1 MPLLIILLSLSCA
14 ALMFVFY
21 KKTTERSE
29 NEKRIMELNYQI
41 QSLKNKVVDQ
51 EKEFQQKLSNELEKE
66 FLKFKAKEDVLVTEK
81 ENQVSLMQK
90 FQESM
95 EIAVKNLKEESKT
108 ITSAI
113 VNDSRDEAIKQ
124 SKEMIGNLIT
134 PLGENIKEFKD
145 KFSKNEESIKNLS
158 FYTDKLAKIFQNN
171 IKNQG
176 RWGEEIVEKILQVVG
191 LKEGID
197 YTREATNQD
206 GNRPDFVVNLPNE
219 NHIVIDAKV
228 SFTNWERFIESK
240 EANKPED
247 EVTNNL
253 REFFKDTETQMLNLS
268 KKGYE
273 NTSSVKNQKKS
284 VLKYVLMFIPVE
296 GMFAEIINN
305 SNLFDKALDKKIII
319 VSRASLMPALFLI
332 KEIIEKQ
339 KQKENLEEI
348 IKLAENVYERFR
360 LILQNIDLTQKAFFD
375 CETQIEKAK
384 ETLRLTK
391 SRICGETL
399 IQDLKKMKNLGVQG
413 KDLPKT
419 FDIPVDEVEVK
430 ILESEAVH
438 IQSEKINKLL

>member
-1 MPLLIILLSLSCA
+1 
-14 ALMFVFY
+14 
-21 KKTTERSE
+21 
-29 NEKRIMELNYQI
+29 
-41 QSLKNKVVDQ
+41 
-51 EKEFQQKLSNELEKE
+51 
-66 FLKFKAKEDVLVTEK
+66 LKFKAKEDVLMTEK
-81 ENQVSLMQK
+81 ENQAILMQK

-95 EIAVKNLKEESKT
+95 ELAVKNLKEESKT

-176 RWGEEIVEKILQVVG
+176 RWGEEIVEKILQIVG

-206 GNRPDFVVNLPNE
+206 GNRPDFIVNLPNE

-228 SFTNWERFIESK
+228 SFTNWEKFVESK
-240 EANKPED
+240 EANRSED
-247 EVTNNL
+247 ETNANL
-253 REFFKDTETQMLNLS
+253 KEFLKDIEIQMINLS

-296 GMFAEIINN
+296 GMFAEIVNN
-305 SNLFDKALDKKIII
+305 SSLFDKALDKKIII
-319 VSRASLMPALFLI
+319 VSRASLMPALFLV

-360 LILQNIDLTQKAFFD
+360 LILQNIELTEKAVFD
-375 CETQIEKAK
+375 CASQIDKAK
-384 ETLRLTK
+384 DTLRLTTN
-391 SRICGETL
+391 RIRGETL
-399 IQDLKKMKNLGVQG
+399 IQDLKKMKTLGVQG

-419 FDIPVDEVEVK
+419 FDISIEEREVK
-430 ILESEAVH
+430 LIEAEE
-438 IQSEKINKLL
+438 IRLQGDKIDKLL